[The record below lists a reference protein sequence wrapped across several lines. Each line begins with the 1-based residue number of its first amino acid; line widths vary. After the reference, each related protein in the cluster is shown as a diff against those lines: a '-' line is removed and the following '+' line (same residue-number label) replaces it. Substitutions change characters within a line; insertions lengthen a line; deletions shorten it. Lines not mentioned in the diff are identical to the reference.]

1 MPKENR
7 KTMVKTYV
15 VVLVV
20 VQSENQSVT
29 RVLDENVDAMPPAM
43 LDSGDMVSLGDML
56 DEVMSMME

>member
-43 LDSGDMVSLGDML
+43 LDAGDMVSLGDML